1 MTDNNGSAARCAPRG
16 GIFPPMSAA
25 TTFHV
30 YENAAG
36 LLSRMG
42 DAARVEDRW
51 KPPANYPNRRAVAA
65 IVTDAPAIVVGY
77 AVAMVAEEPEAH
89 LPSTSARAGRVPHG
103 QSGGTPWAFWLD
115 NNE

>member
-1 MTDNNGSAARCAPRG
+1 MTDNKSSAARCAPRG
-16 GIFPPMSAA
+16 GIFRRMSAE

-42 DAARVEDRW
+42 YNARAEDRW
-51 KPPANYPNRRAVAA
+51 TPPPQHHPRRPVAA
-65 IVTDAPAIVVGY
+65 IVTDAPPIVVGY
-77 AVAMVAEEPEAH
+77 AVTSVAEEPEAH

-103 QSGGTPWAFWLD
+103 ESGGTPWAFWLD